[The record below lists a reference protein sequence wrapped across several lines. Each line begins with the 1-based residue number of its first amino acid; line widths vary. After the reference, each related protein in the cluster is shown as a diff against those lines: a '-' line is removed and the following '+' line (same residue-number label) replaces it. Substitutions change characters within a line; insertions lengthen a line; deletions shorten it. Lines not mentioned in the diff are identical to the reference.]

1 MLSDLPGLVADSS
14 LSWSAAGT
22 WLLDTGVKILI
33 VVLVAVVIRWLLR
46 RLIAKVSD
54 AALDHRMARFV
65 GGSGNGAGHAQR
77 DPQVF
82 VERHSHR
89 VRTTSTMLRSAVSI
103 FIGTIATITI
113 LDILGVPLGPLVAS
127 AGIGGIALGIGAQ
140 SLVRDYL
147 SGIFMIIE
155 DQYGVGDIVD
165 AGLLTGPN
173 VIGTVEDVT
182 LRVTRIRDTSGV
194 AWYVPN
200 GQFARVGN
208 TTQGWSTAIV
218 DTPIA
223 YTENVERALTV
234 IRDAVDAFDRDPSW
248 SDRLIESPA
257 VAGVESVGGATVT
270 IRTLCKCRPQ
280 QNFPVQRELRERIK
294 VALDKAGIEGPP
306 PTPFGQA

>member
-1 MLSDLPGLVADSS
+1 MLPHLPGLATDSS
-14 LSWSAAGT
+14 LTWSAVGT
-22 WLLDTGVKILI
+22 WLLDSGVKILI
-33 VVLVAVVIRWLLR
+33 VLVLAVVIRWLLH
-46 RLIAKVSD
+46 RLIAKISD
-54 AALDHRMARFV
+54 AAIDSRVARFV
-65 GGSGNGAGHAQR
+65 GVGGPGHAQQ
-77 DPQVF
+77 DPQAYI
-82 VERHSHR
+82 ERHSHR

-103 FIGTIATITI
+103 FVGTVTVITV

-127 AGIGGIALGIGAQ
+127 AGIGGVALGIGAQ
-140 SLVRDYL
+140 SLVKDYL

-165 AGLLTGPN
+165 AGLLTGAN
-173 VIGTVEDVT
+173 LVGTVEDVT

-223 YTENVERALTV
+223 YTENVEQALIV
-234 IRDAVDAFDRDPSW
+234 IRAAVAAFDEDPSW

-257 VAGVESVGGATVT
+257 VAGVESVGGATLT

-294 VALDKAGIEGPP
+294 IALDRAGIEGPP
-306 PTPFGQA
+306 PAPFGQT